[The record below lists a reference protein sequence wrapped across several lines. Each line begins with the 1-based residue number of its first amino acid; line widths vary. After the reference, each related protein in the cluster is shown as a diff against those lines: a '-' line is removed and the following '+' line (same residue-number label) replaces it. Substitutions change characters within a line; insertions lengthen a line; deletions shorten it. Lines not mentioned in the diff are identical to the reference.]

1 LVGEGRMK
9 RKILKEFLEDYLPYT
24 FAFYGMVFIVLL
36 FFKMQFGPKTEML
49 YPLLMV
55 TFIYTLFMVVR
66 AYQYVRF
73 SQFLEETGGVS
84 SQKNKWSNEQ
94 KMVLEKINHQKKQS
108 NRRLN
113 QLDMENNQKY
123 LVISQII
130 HDIKTPTS
138 VIDLMIQHSKSEEE
152 VSNEILHKIQ
162 QENRL
167 INDHLDQ
174 VLSYLRLDFFHQ
186 DYVIEQVD
194 LVQQL
199 RGIINEKK
207 ERFIQNQVFPKWMI
221 NVASIRVLTDQKWNG
236 VLLNQIITNAIKYT
250 AIKEGERSISFKI
263 DVDLEKGNVY
273 LIIEDTGIGIPH
285 YDRKRVFEPFFTG
298 ENGRRVRNASGIGL
312 HISKNIVESLNHKIH
327 ISSNEGQGTR
337 VTLTYLTKM

>member
-1 LVGEGRMK
+1 MK
-9 RKILKEFLEDYLPYT
+9 RRILKEFLEDYLPFT
-24 FAFYGMVFIVLL
+24 IAFYGMAFIVLL
-36 FFKMQFGPKTEML
+36 FFKMKYGPKTEL
-49 YPLLMV
+49 FYPLLMV

-66 AYQYVRF
+66 AYQYFRF
-73 SQFLEETGGVS
+73 SQFLEESGGVS
-84 SQKNKWSNEQ
+84 SQNEKWSNEQ
-94 KMVLEKINHQKKQS
+94 KKVLEKINHLKRQS

-113 QLDMENNQKY
+113 QLDTENNQKY
-123 LVISQII
+123 HVISQII

-167 INDHLDQ
+167 IIDHLDQ

-199 RGIINEKK
+199 RGLINEKK
-207 ERFIQNQVFPKWMI
+207 ERFIQNQVFPKWI
-221 NVASIRVLTDQKWNG
+221 ICEASIRVLTDQKWNG

-250 AIKEGERSISFKI
+250 AIKEGEKSISFKI
-263 DVDLEKGNVY
+263 DVDPEKGHAY
-273 LIIEDTGIGIPH
+273 LTIEDSGIGIPY

-312 HISKNIVESLNHKIH
+312 HISKKIVESLNHKIH
-327 ISSNEGQGTR
+327 ISSTEGQGTR